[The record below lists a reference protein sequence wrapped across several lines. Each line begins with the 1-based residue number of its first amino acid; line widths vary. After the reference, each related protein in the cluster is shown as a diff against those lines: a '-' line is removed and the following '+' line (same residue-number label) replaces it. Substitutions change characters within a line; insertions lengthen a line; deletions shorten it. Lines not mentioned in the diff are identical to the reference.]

1 MRTGKMGFG
10 NKGAVM
16 VRMRVFDEPLAAV
29 CAHLASGEAPADALK
44 RQADFMQICRTGT
57 FGAAGDEG
65 QTILHAPL
73 EADPTCAPHPSTSPV
88 PHKKSIPSTRHP
100 RQPLL
105 DLSPAVLSRSSSA
118 RTSAYCSRLSSIGP
132 GYVAGCVYGGGQGQL
147 VVSE

>member
-1 MRTGKMGFG
+1 MGFG

-29 CAHLASGEAPADALK
+29 CAHLASGDAPADALK

-73 EADPTCAPHPSTSPV
+73 EADPTCAPQPAPL
-88 PHKKSIPSTRHP
+88 PHNNTNTVAAPAAVFVLTLP
-100 RQPLL
+100 QLMPA
-105 DLSPAVLSRSSSA
+105 LSH
-118 RTSAYCSRLSSIGP
+118 GP
-132 GYVAGCVYGGGQGQL
+132 GRPCFGPPSRGCLQPPRCATIAVAHAVRCWC
-147 VVSE
+147 S